1 MNISKTTFKELNRCG
16 RYAGLAE
23 VAKEKES
30 AIVAFTKDASL
41 EDLMHMEQEEKLASL
56 LNDMHDNE
64 RDDVFERFHNKDL
77 PLMMNDFK
85 KIEMLA
91 ANKIKHMFG
100 GDLIFSEN
108 TFKQKRFEYELEH
121 DRLFSFLDIYQED
134 DDAIRIIEVKA
145 TTSKKFDEAC
155 FYFKR
160 GEDQHHMFEL
170 DGEIYVPYHLNHK
183 ETPKN
188 YTDKYQK
195 MLDKHHKIGEY
206 LYDIAYQRYIIDHVL
221 NTHKNVYY
229 YLAVLNHAYIFDGT
243 RDQEHQPVYSDD
255 IIKLIDVT
263 SITNDMMPRLAYD
276 VSEVL
281 KRVDLLNVEPVP
293 LGKHCFYHKDKECP
307 FVPICFKNVPKEDN
321 ILTYLDRHHGYVYEK
336 KGEKHDIWDLINQG
350 HVHAL
355 DLDDA
360 LLDPTQY
367 DSPNRIIKNHIQKET
382 VLHYRDHQ
390 DDQPYINQDNIK
402 TILSTLKYP
411 LYHLDFES
419 FPAPLPRF
427 KGETPY
433 MQSLFQYSLHI
444 EYQPGV
450 CDQDRDHVGFLADSH
465 QDQRRQLV
473 EQLIQDIKEDD
484 GTIIVWN
491 DSFEKT
497 RIKELALLFPE
508 YQDRLLDIHDRIY
521 DLMKVVKGDKD
532 IQGES
537 MMNYY
542 HRKMQGSFSIKK
554 VLPRF
559 SQLNHQDLDVKH
571 GGEAMEVY
579 ANFPHYDPQTFKEKY
594 QALIEYCKLDTY
606 AMVEILEGLRKLTQ
620 TT

>member
-30 AIVAFTKDASL
+30 AIVAFTKDASI
-41 EDLMHMEQEEKLASL
+41 ENLMHMEQEEKLASL

-64 RDDVFERFHNKDL
+64 REDVFERFHNKDL
-77 PLMMNDFK
+77 PLMMEDFK

-91 ANKIKHMFG
+91 ANKIQHMFG

-170 DGEIYVPYHLNHK
+170 EGEIYVPYHLNHQ
-183 ETPKN
+183 EVPKN

-195 MLDKHHKIGEY
+195 MLDKDHKIGEY

-221 NTHKNVYY
+221 NTQKNVYY
-229 YLAVLNHAYIFDGT
+229 YLAVLNHTYIFDGT
-243 RDQEHQPVYSDD
+243 RDQDHQPVYSDD

-263 SITNDMMPRLAYD
+263 SITKDMMPRLAYD

-281 KRVDLLNVEPVP
+281 KRVDLLSVEPVP

-360 LLDPTQY
+360 LLDPSQY

-382 VLHYRDHQ
+382 VLHYQDHHE
-390 DDQPYINQDNIK
+390 DQPYLNQENIK

-444 EYQPGV
+444 EHQPGI
-450 CDQDRDHVGFLADSH
+450 CDQDRDHLGFLADSH

-497 RIKELALLFPE
+497 RIKELAELFPE

-521 DLMKVVKGDKD
+521 DLMKVVKGDKE

-579 ANFPHYDPQTFKEKY
+579 ANFPHYDPKTFKEKY